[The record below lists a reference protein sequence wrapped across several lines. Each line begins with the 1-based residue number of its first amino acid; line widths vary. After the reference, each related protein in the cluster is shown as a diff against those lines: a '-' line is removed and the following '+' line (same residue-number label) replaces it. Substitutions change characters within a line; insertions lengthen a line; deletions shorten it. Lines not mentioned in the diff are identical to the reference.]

1 MNTKRDAG
9 ALDQSTSKPENAGEP
24 AFAVM
29 EALELSLQNV
39 AKDLSESREFLSTSF
54 GQIAANF
61 SKVHSIA
68 RSGEG
73 RDAQM
78 PNETLIALR
87 RVVNGLTVEL
97 QFEDALSQSLSYA
110 LRRIESICV
119 ALNQTRTNLVVGAGF
134 VRADEGPSEHAL
146 TVLARTLDSLR
157 NAERPG
163 GSRQLDGSS
172 GSVDLF

>member
-9 ALDQSTSKPENAGEP
+9 AIGKSATRLENASEP

-29 EALELSLQNV
+29 EGLELSLQNI

-54 GQIAANF
+54 AQIAANF

-73 RDAQM
+73 PDAQM

-119 ALNQTRTNLVVGAGF
+119 ALNQARTNLAVGAAP
-134 VRADEGPSEHAL
+134 VRANEAPSGHAL

-163 GSRQLDGSS
+163 GSRHLDNST